1 MCEICSKLTK
11 TPKRRHRYSGVF
23 NRFHMLCSCV
33 SIVDFEQVN
42 AGLVTV
48 I

>member
-11 TPKRRHRYSGVF
+11 FVVNFEHTSHFCFS
-23 NRFHMLCSCV
+23 V

-42 AGLVTV
+42 AGWVDAKMYRV
-48 I
+48 